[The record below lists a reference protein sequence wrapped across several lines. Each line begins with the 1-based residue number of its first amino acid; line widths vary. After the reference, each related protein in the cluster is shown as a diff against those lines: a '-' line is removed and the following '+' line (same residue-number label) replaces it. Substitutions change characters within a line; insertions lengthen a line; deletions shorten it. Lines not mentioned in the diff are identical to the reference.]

1 MLPSKPPEN
10 PWQEVRRGKQKNQG
24 LSQAASEGRGLQNT
38 RPSSQSG
45 PSGRG
50 PLRAQPLLQNT
61 RPSSQTGPGDQNLAK
76 AQPLLHATPNGRI
89 MPPKYPPAQP
99 VPDLRKRKENIP
111 YEIRNARE
119 WDPEK
124 RLLYGSSSESS
135 DDDDDSEYNL
145 GSNYGERPLGSVDIN
160 GTTRDHESQQA
171 FSQRSKPQ
179 PKANVY
185 GKPSGP
191 RRRHLRANFH
201 YKRDNFARAS
211 FRKRLAP
218 TGKFTLPKDCHEIEP
233 NRKRMYDT
241 FDEIGVRLGSFIRP
255 PQYVKDHE
263 LLLWGNPR
271 QIQDTKDELQRWL
284 DHRLQNDLARKST
297 AKDKFVRE
305 LSSIGDPYLRLMNKM
320 QREAKL
326 FEFQQVPAQGRFFPY
341 TGTFLWET
349 DEVRPEDILGP
360 SLEAFDPIR
369 LHYQCHIV
377 FDHKLSSFRIFS
389 DNEDAIKKTMNRL
402 IGTMREYVAKNVR
415 PDRVILVEPP
425 SLPAIR
431 KDIKVVPVPSNNHAG
446 EKSMRPE
453 FTGSA
458 LGPDGFKQWRQKSHE
473 LTMRNNRRMEQSL
486 WKCITRLPHYRGL
499 VQIRIHFG
507 TFALKVY
514 RQREGTDSTPFEEFF
529 DDLTMPGT
537 KAVMIRE

>member
-1 MLPSKPPEN
+1 M
-10 PWQEVRRGKQKNQG
+10 
-24 LSQAASEGRGLQNT
+24 
-38 RPSSQSG
+38 
-45 PSGRG
+45 
-50 PLRAQPLLQNT
+50 AQPV
-61 RPSSQTGPGDQNLAK
+61 
-76 AQPLLHATPNGRI
+76 LHAAPNGRI
-89 MPPKYPPAQP
+89 MPPRYPPAQP
-99 VPDLRKRKENIP
+99 VSDLRKKKENIP

-135 DDDDDSEYNL
+135 DDDDDSEYNH
-145 GSNYGERPLGSVDIN
+145 GSNYGERPLGYADIS

-171 FSQRSKPQ
+171 FSQHSNPNAHRNEQ
-179 PKANVY
+179 PKPSLY
-185 GKPSGP
+185 GKPLRP
-191 RRRHLRANFH
+191 RTKRLRVNFN
-201 YKRDNFARAS
+201 YKRDNVARAS
-211 FRKRLAP
+211 FRRRLAP
-218 TGKFTLPKDCHEIEP
+218 TGKFTLPKDCPEIEP

-255 PQYVKDHE
+255 PQFVKDHE
-263 LLLWGNPR
+263 LLLWGNAR
-271 QIQDTKDELQRWL
+271 QVQDTIDELQRWL
-284 DHRLQNDLARKST
+284 DRRLQNDLPRKST

-305 LSSIGDPYLRLMNKM
+305 LSSLGDPYLRLINKM
-320 QREAKL
+320 QKEAKL

-360 SLEAFDPIR
+360 SLEAFDPMR

-389 DNEDAIKKTMNRL
+389 DKEDAIKRVMNRL
-402 IGTMREYVAKNVR
+402 VGTMREYVAKNVR

-431 KDIKVVPVPSNNHAG
+431 KDIKVVPVSSNNYAG

-453 FTGSA
+453 FTGST
-458 LGPDGFKQWRQKSHE
+458 LDPDGCRHWLQTSNE
-473 LTMRNNRRMEQSL
+473 LTLRNNRRMEQSL
-486 WKCITRLPHYRGL
+486 WKCISRLPHYRGL